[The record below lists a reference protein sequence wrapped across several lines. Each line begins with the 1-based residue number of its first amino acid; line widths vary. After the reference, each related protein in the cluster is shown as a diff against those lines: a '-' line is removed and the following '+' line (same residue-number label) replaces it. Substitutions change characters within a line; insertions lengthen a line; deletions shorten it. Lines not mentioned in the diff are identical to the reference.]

1 MRAKHGSLSQ
11 LNGGALSFWLSVHVP
26 FLAVKCSS
34 YVGRNQEEK
43 NMSWTLFPNNKFV
56 RENLQWHMASPADL
70 AVALLPAPP
79 EQGNGYRII
88 LTYLLARAVFALV
101 AITGPD
107 LFFSP
112 GGGAS
117 FAYRDLSWE

>member
-1 MRAKHGSLSQ
+1 MAHYLNSMGGTISLR
-11 LNGGALSFWLSVHVP
+11 LSVQMP

-34 YVGRNQEEK
+34 HVGRNQEEK
-43 NMSWTLFPNNKFV
+43 NMSWTLFPKNKFV
-56 RENLQWHMASPADL
+56 RENLQWRMASPADP
-70 AVALLPAPP
+70 AVPGVALLPAPLW
-79 EQGNGYRII
+79 QGNGYRII
-88 LTYLLARAVFALV
+88 FTFLLARAVFALV
-101 AITGPD
+101 AITGSY